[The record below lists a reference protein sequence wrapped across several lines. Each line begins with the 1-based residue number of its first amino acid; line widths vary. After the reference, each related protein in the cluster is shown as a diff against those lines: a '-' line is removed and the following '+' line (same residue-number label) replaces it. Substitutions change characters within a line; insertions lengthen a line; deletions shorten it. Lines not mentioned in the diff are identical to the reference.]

1 MKGDLKTLLWG
12 LPLAEPTKGKQIA
25 MRNFCRTLLLLV
37 MLLNVMTHARAQD
50 QEQEKELESIPAVL
64 SGVRA
69 NVVNGGVAY
78 IRENAKFDLES
89 GHELKQGDVI
99 RTAANGRAELLLQ
112 PGNLLRLGPETECQF
127 IDDRY
132 DRLKL
137 LLNKGS
143 ISFELLKNDWDD
155 TSDFFESLKHGFEMI
170 RIITPGSEV
179 FLAQPGV
186 FRINTSADG
195 RTELITRRGEAV
207 VDGRRVKEKRI
218 AVAGRGSVNIS
229 EFDVKTED
237 AFDAWARERSEKLIE
252 TNHSLKKDAPWTR
265 KKEGR
270 EAMVDVP
277 AREQKAGNPYVVS
290 AKPGTVN
297 FVEAGAEF
305 STSQKPWEQ
314 LTEKSQLV
322 AGDKVRTQR
331 YSFVELMMFPDLYLR
346 LDGGSEVLLE
356 QLSNET
362 ISVKVL
368 KGSAI
373 LDVAR
378 FDRKELPEISI
389 GAPSASAV
397 VAEDGNYRVNVRSNS
412 DEIVVRK
419 GKLIFQERSIGGCRV
434 IIGGNTVECDR
445 KVTDNFDVWSQHR
458 GEGQFFNGAAMAT
471 RQAQLRRRRFKNT
484 GFWYQHPPQ
493 QGEYTFV
500 PFFSTYF
507 RSPYGGSYSNAL
519 SPRRAPMFYFEPGA
533 RGPIRGPRP
542 AVAPLRPLP

>member
-1 MKGDLKTLLWG
+1 
-12 LPLAEPTKGKQIA
+12 
-25 MRNFCRTLLLLV
+25 MRNFRRTLLLLATLLVTWVTLV
-37 MLLNVMTHARAQD
+37 MHVHAQE
-50 QEQEKELESIPAVL
+50 QEQEKELDNIPAVL

-69 NVVNGGVAY
+69 NAVHGGVVY
-78 IRENAKFDLES
+78 VRENAKFDLEG

-112 PGNLLRLGPETECQF
+112 PGNLLRIGPDTECQF
-127 IDDRY
+127 VDDRY
-132 DRLKL
+132 DRMKL

-143 ISFELLKNDWDD
+143 VSFELLKNDWEDS
-155 TSDFFESLKHGFEMI
+155 SDFFDNLKNGFEMI

-179 FLAQPGV
+179 FLAQPGI
-186 FRINTSADG
+186 FRINTNAEG
-195 RTELITRRGEAV
+195 RTELVARRGEALIN
-207 VDGRRVKEKRI
+207 GRRVKEKRV
-218 AVAGRGSVNIS
+218 AVAGRGSVNIN
-229 EFDVKTED
+229 ETDAKAED
-237 AFDAWARERSEKLIE
+237 AFDAWARERSERLIE

-270 EAMVDVP
+270 EAMVDLP
-277 AREQKAGNPYVVS
+277 AAEQKAGNPYVVS

-297 FVEAGAEF
+297 FVESGVEY
-305 STSQKPWEQ
+305 STGQKPWEE
-314 LTEKSQLV
+314 LTEKSQLA

-356 QLSNET
+356 QLSNES

-378 FDRKELPEISI
+378 FDRKELPELSI
-389 GAPSASAV
+389 GGPSAAAV
-397 VAEDGNYRVNVRSNS
+397 VAEDGNYRVNVRSSS
-412 DEIVVRK
+412 DEIMVRK
-419 GKLIFQERSIGGCRV
+419 GKVVFQERSIGGCRV
-434 IIGGNTVECDR
+434 ISGGNTVECDR
-445 KVTDNFDVWSQHR
+445 KVNDNFDVWSQHR
-458 GEGQFFNGAAMAT
+458 GEGQYYTGTAMAT
-471 RQAQLRRRRFKNT
+471 RLAQLRRRRFKNT
-484 GFWYQHPPQ
+484 GFWYQHPQ

-507 RSPYGGSYSNAL
+507 RSPYGGNYSNAL

-533 RGPIRGPRP
+533 RGPARGPRP
-542 AVAPLRPLP
+542 AMAPVRPLP